1 MHRATLPLLVLG
13 CIAVAAALAWWTLN
27 RVGIG
32 GTGQVVTENRAV
44 APFRTLDVTGNVEVT
59 LVPSGREEV
68 VVEAAPGVQSRVR
81 ARVEGGTLSIKAA
94 GETKRWWSSIIG
106 GSRSAAPPRITVK
119 YRSLEAIAL
128 AGTVKVTA
136 ARLDAETLRIAAAGG
151 SLLRID
157 DLQARALRL
166 SGAGALKATLGG
178 KVIDQEISIS
188 GAGEVHAGDLA
199 SENAKVSV
207 SGAGSIVLRVEKT
220 LRASISGAG
229 SVEYY
234 GDPEVRQ
241 QVSGIGRVKRREG
254 AQAAGIRVA
263 ADRHEARAALRSASA
278 ERGERVGTATAPQRV
293 VQCSASARNSSGTP
307 VAASR
312 SAWTPASTR
321 TSVTRQSRNSVASV
335 CTTSAVRS
343 AA

>member
-13 CIAVAAALAWWTLN
+13 CIAAAAALAWWTLH
-27 RVGIG
+27 RVGSAG
-32 GTGQVVTENRAV
+32 AGEVVTETRAV
-44 APFRTLDVTGNVEVT
+44 APFRKLDVTGNVDVT

-68 VVEAAPGVQSRVR
+68 VVEAVPGVQSRVR
-81 ARVEGGTLSIKAA
+81 ARVEGSTLEISA
-94 GETKRWWSSIIG
+94 GETKRWWSAIIG
-106 GSRSAAPPRITVK
+106 GSRGTATPKVTVR
-119 YRSLEAIAL
+119 YRTLEAIAL
-128 AGTVKVTA
+128 AGSVKVSA
-136 ARLDAETLRIAAAGG
+136 ARLDADALRIAAAGG
-151 SLLRID
+151 SSLRID

-178 KVIDQEISIS
+178 KVVDQEISIS
-188 GAGEVHAGDLA
+188 GAGEVHAGELA
-199 SENAKVSV
+199 SQNAKVSV

-254 AQAAGIRVA
+254 TQATGIRVA
-263 ADRHEARAALRSASA
+263 AYQAVPRATLRAASAKGIERLWVAGLRA
-278 ERGERVGTATAPQRV
+278 

-321 TSVTRQSRNSVASV
+321 TSVTRQSRNSAVNV

>member
-13 CIAVAAALAWWTLN
+13 CIAVAAALAWWTLH
-27 RVGIG
+27 RVGIAG
-32 GTGQVVTENRAV
+32 AGEVVTENRAV
-44 APFRTLDVTGNVEVT
+44 APFRKLDVTGNVEIT
-59 LVPSGREEV
+59 LVPSAREEV

-81 ARVEGGTLSIKAA
+81 ARVEGSTLSITA
-94 GETKRWWSSIIG
+94 GETKRWWSPIIG
-106 GSRSAAPPRITVK
+106 GSRSTAAPRITVK
-119 YRSLEAIAL
+119 YRTLEALAL

-136 ARLDAETLRIAAAGG
+136 ARLDTETLRIAAAGG
-151 SLLRID
+151 SSLRID

-188 GAGEVHAGDLA
+188 GAGEVQAGELA
-199 SENAKVSV
+199 SENAKVKV

-220 LRASISGAG
+220 LHASISGAG

-241 QVSGIGRVKRREG
+241 QVSGLGRVKRREG

-263 ADRHEARAALRSASA
+263 AYQGVPRAALRAASPEGR
-278 ERGERVGTATAPQRV
+278 ERLGATRGRS

-321 TSVTRQSRNSVASV
+321 TSVTRQSRNNAVSV

>member
-27 RVGIG
+27 RVGIA
-32 GTGQVVTENRAV
+32 GTGEVVTENRAV
-44 APFRTLDVTGNVEVT
+44 APFRKLDVTGNVEVT

-81 ARVEGGTLSIKAA
+81 ARVEGGTLSITA

-119 YRSLEAIAL
+119 YRSLDAIAL

-151 SLLRID
+151 SSLRID

-234 GDPEVRQ
+234 GDPEVQQ

-293 VQCSASARNSSGTP
+293 VQCSASARNSSVTP